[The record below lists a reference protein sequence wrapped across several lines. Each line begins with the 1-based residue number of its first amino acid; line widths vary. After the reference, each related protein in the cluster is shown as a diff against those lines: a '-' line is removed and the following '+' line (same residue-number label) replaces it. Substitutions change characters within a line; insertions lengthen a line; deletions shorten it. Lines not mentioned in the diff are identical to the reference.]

1 MAFKDIIYT
10 DFSESECM
18 FFKIERTHQ
27 IPSTTGKKRLKS
39 IHNTMQL
46 KKKTEIKGIK
56 TQKGRG
62 SDFKLKQEKQSRP
75 HAQDQESAWPA

>member
-18 FFKIERTHQ
+18 FFKIERTPQ

-39 IHNTMQL
+39 IHRTAQF
-46 KKKTEIKGIK
+46 KKN
-56 TQKGRG
+56 Q
-62 SDFKLKQEKQSRP
+62 KLKE
-75 HAQDQESAWPA
+75 